1 MEKIKEYVLKHYP
14 KMFQKKE
21 IIRDSKGKIT
31 RRVTKDLTP
40 IIVEKTNH
48 FQIQN
53 NKDGSPL
60 ILSKDIL
67 K

>member
-1 MEKIKEYVLKHYP
+1 
-14 KMFQKKE
+14 MFQKKE